1 MTTREKI
8 IAAAKYTLPEWGC
21 NGSFVNTD
29 GKWNSCRTPREFKNF
44 LEKEFGFTVV
54 KCYSTE
60 YSTAIAETSDGYEIS
75 YNGHCKKI
83 DAE

>member
-8 IAAAKYTLPEWGC
+8 ISAAERITPGWG
-21 NGSFVNTD
+21 NGGFVNTD
-29 GKWNSCRTPREFKNF
+29 GDWCSCITPKQFKKF

-60 YSTAIAETSDGYEIS
+60 HSTAIAETSDGYEIS